1 MALGQFKRPNTPPAT
16 SNAGK
21 PANAA
26 TKSRFAGVKPDA
38 PKDPM
43 PMPGTYRFK
52 VLSHGE
58 ETSPK
63 NGLTSFRARVE
74 VLEAIEGSQEKPGN
88 VVFLIFMTSGSGM
101 QRGFERL
108 RAFVEA
114 TLQISAESD
123 ETIAEACDA
132 ACDGTNGVLVGCTVD
147 CVVTLG
153 PEIIRD
159 GVPTGDHWREYRWAP
174 AVD

>member
-1 MALGQFKRPNTPPAT
+1 MALGQFKRPAAPASAT
-16 SNAGK
+16 AGK
-21 PANAA
+21 PASAA
-26 TKSRFAGVKPDA
+26 TKSRFAGIKPDA

-43 PMPGTYRFK
+43 ALPGTYRFK

-58 ETSPK
+58 ESSPK
-63 NGLTSFRARVE
+63 NGLTSFRAKLEVVE
-74 VLEAIEGSQEKPGN
+74 ALEGAQQQVGD
-88 VVFLIFMTSGSGM
+88 VVFLLFMTAGSGM

-114 TLQISAESD
+114 TLDISSESD

-132 ACDGTNGVLVGCTVD
+132 ACDGTTGVLVGQFVD

-153 PEIIRD
+153 QEIVRD
-159 GVPTGDHWREYRWAP
+159 GVGTGDHWREYRWAP
-174 AVD
+174 AKD